1 MFFFCDMIYWLVKWL
16 SSFTVNGSGLDAE
29 LLLQFVSK
37 LGDYLEIFILLS
49 FIYEQFGKTAKIAV
63 H

>member
-1 MFFFCDMIYWLVKWL
+1 MIYWLVKWL

>member
-1 MFFFCDMIYWLVKWL
+1 M
-16 SSFTVNGSGLDAE
+16 NGSGLDAE

-49 FIYEQFGKTAKIAV
+49 FIYEQFGKTAKIAE